1 MFPIVSNYFQDS
13 IKQSKYIETE
23 DDLSWYE
30 NIYSYIFYGNKNF
43 YKLAD
48 QTNNIMIRI
57 AQSKSDLIAQW
68 NAMGDNFMKKDPN
81 FIKPRKAPGALNT
94 YADATSKSV
103 NEYLSK
109 KDKKI
114 KSSEFTAYQELATR
128 IDRVL

>member
-1 MFPIVSNYFQDS
+1 MPYCNL
-13 IKQSKYIETE
+13 
-23 DDLSWYE
+23 DLHNQE
-30 NIYSYIFYGNKNF
+30 LKMNILNKLNTVKNQLENKNF

-68 NAMGDNFMKKDPN
+68 NTMGDNFMKKDPN

-103 NEYLSK
+103 TEYLSR

-114 KSSEFTAYQELATR
+114 KSNEFTAYQELATR
-128 IDRVL
+128 IDRAL

>member
-1 MFPIVSNYFQDS
+1 MNNI
-13 IKQSKYIETE
+13 
-23 DDLSWYE
+23 LSTLHNVKTNLE
-30 NIYSYIFYGNKNF
+30 NKNF

-57 AQSKSDLIAQW
+57 AQSKTDLIAQW
-68 NAMGDNFMKKDPN
+68 NTMGDNFMKKDPN

-114 KSSEFTAYQELATR
+114 KSNEFTAYQELATR
-128 IDRVL
+128 IDRAL

>member
-1 MFPIVSNYFQDS
+1 M
-13 IKQSKYIETE
+13 
-23 DDLSWYE
+23 
-30 NIYSYIFYGNKNF
+30 NILNKLNTVKNQLENKNF

-48 QTNNIMIRI
+48 QTNNIMVKI
-57 AQSKSDLIAQW
+57 AQSKNDLVAQW

-81 FIKPRKAPGALNT
+81 FIKPRKAPGAINT

-103 NEYLSK
+103 TEYLSR

-128 IDRVL
+128 IDRAL